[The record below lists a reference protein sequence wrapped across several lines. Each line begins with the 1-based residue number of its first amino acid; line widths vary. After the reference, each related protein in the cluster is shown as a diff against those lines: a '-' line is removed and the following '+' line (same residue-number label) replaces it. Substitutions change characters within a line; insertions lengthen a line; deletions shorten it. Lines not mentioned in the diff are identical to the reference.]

1 MSFQRRFLVFT
12 ACCLLPAVCCG
23 KAAAQSPRDKVSF
36 ADVRFGFTPGP
47 HAGNPEENTA
57 SFRQLLYKP
66 GAWVP
71 VYVHVLNNGKYDERT
86 DGPAEVVV
94 ETLDSDDAANSYRV
108 ALPSMPPQD
117 PSARVIA
124 YTRPG
129 TRYTDVTVRIVRKKD
144 GRDLCAA
151 DKSSHPGLDPQQVF
165 YLALGS
171 KLPNIR
177 LPGATANINT
187 MQAGACEIGN
197 ISRVE
202 DMPTLWFG
210 YSAADLVILSTSDR
224 SFITGLLNDNAGRKA
239 ALAEWVRRGGKL
251 LVLAGRNHDVLNG
264 QGGEELNAVLPV
276 DMTGASLKAA
286 ELRPSFREF
295 ITETFDPLEGPIDV
309 TRLSPR
315 ENRSAR
321 VLASGPPEGGTAP
334 LIVQGPYGLGR
345 VTVVACDID
354 QPPFTTKWKG
364 QTNSRDQLPRF
375 WEQLLRQAGPRV
387 PSTIQ
392 NQFGGRFVPRGIAS
406 TGDEGDDTLR
416 GVVQTL
422 ENFEGVPV
430 ISFGWV
436 ALFILIYI
444 LVVGPIDYL
453 FLKKVVKRLEL
464 TWITFPTVVVAVSA
478 AAYFTAYALKGNDL
492 RINKVDLVDIDLQ
505 TKQSYGR
512 TCFSVFSPR
521 IQNYTIGIEPAE
533 GWVGPA
539 NTGGPDTLV
548 TWFGAPKIGQRA
560 LFRRSYEYEDRATA
574 LRGVPIQVWST
585 KNFQGLWQAGFDKNK
600 PPFTADLKHPPG
612 KPDELIGTITSQ
624 LPVELSDAVLIYKGE
639 VAQLGPLAP
648 DAPRSI
654 SSQSRMK
661 FSSWRANIMDGA
673 NVAAAGGAP
682 TAHPNALKVD
692 LLFHEESIGSAD
704 PKNGSMREVDQSWRV
719 SPENR
724 DEAILVA
731 RVPAATGMTEELTQG
746 PMTSCRLWLG
756 ELPTAGRPRPTI
768 PGTMRQETYVRVYVP
783 VAAK

>member
-1 MSFQRRFLVFT
+1 MTRILSIL
-12 ACCLLPAVCCG
+12 ALCALAVPLS
-23 KAAAQSPRDKVSF
+23 AQSPRDKVTF

-47 HAGNPEENTA
+47 HAGNPEENAA

-71 VYVHVLNNGKYDERT
+71 VYVHVLNNGKYDERLSG

-108 ALPSMPPQD
+108 ALPSMPPEN
-117 PSARVIA
+117 PSAKIIA

-129 TRYTDVTVRIVRKKD
+129 TRYTDVTVRVVRKKD
-144 GRDLCAA
+144 GRDLCQP
-151 DKSSHPGLDPQQVF
+151 DRSSHPGVDPQQVF
-165 YLALGS
+165 YLAIGS
-171 KLPNIR
+171 KLPGIR
-177 LPGATANINT
+177 LPGPNANVNT
-187 MQAGACEIGN
+187 MQSGACEIGN
-197 ISRVE
+197 ISRIE

-210 YSAADLVILSTSDR
+210 YSAADLVILATSDR
-224 SFITGLLNDNAGRKA
+224 TFVTGLLNDTAGRKA

-251 LVLAGRNHDVLNG
+251 LVLAGKNHDILNG
-264 QGGEELNAVLPV
+264 TGGEELNAVLPV
-276 DMTGASLKAA
+276 SMTAGTSQVA

-295 ITETFDPLEGPIDV
+295 ITETFDPLEGPISV
-309 TRLSPR
+309 TRLSPK

-321 VLASGPPEGGTAP
+321 VLAAGPEGGASP

-354 QPPFTTKWKG
+354 QPPFPKWKG
-364 QTNSRDQLPRF
+364 LTNNRDQLPRF

-387 PSTIQ
+387 PNSIQ
-392 NQFGGRFVPRGIAS
+392 NQFGGRFVPRGIPGQS
-406 TGDEGDDTLR
+406 DEGDATLR

-436 ALFILIYI
+436 ALFILLYI

-478 AAYFTAYALKGNDL
+478 AAYFTAYAIKGNDL

-512 TCFSVFSPR
+512 TWFSVFSPR
-521 IQNYTIGIEPAE
+521 IQNYTIGVEPAE
-533 GWVGPA
+533 GWAGPPSSV
-539 NTGGPDTLV
+539 GPDTLV
-548 TWFGAPKIGQRA
+548 SWFGAPKIGQRS

-585 KNFQGLWQAGFDKNK
+585 KNFEALWQAGFDKNK
-600 PPFTADLKHPPG
+600 PPFVADLKHPPG
-612 KPDELIGTITSQ
+612 KADELIGTITSQ
-624 LPVELSDAVLIYKGE
+624 LPVELMDAVLIYKGE
-639 VAQLGPLAP
+639 VAQLGRLSP

-654 SSQSRMK
+654 SSQNRVK
-661 FSSWRANIMDGA
+661 FSSWRVGDGA
-673 NVAAAGGAP
+673 NVQAPGEGRAASAS
-682 TAHPNALKVD
+682 NLKID
-692 LLFHEESIGSAD
+692 LLFHEETIGSGD
-704 PKNGSMREVDQSWRV
+704 PHNGSMRDVDQSWRV
-719 SPENR
+719 SPENK

-731 RVPAATGMTEELTQG
+731 RVVQATGLTEELTQN
-746 PMTSCRLWLG
+746 PVTSCRLWLG
-756 ELPTAGRPRPTI
+756 ELPTSGRPRPNI
-768 PGTMRQETYVRVYVP
+768 PGTMRQDTYVRVYVP

>member
-1 MSFQRRFLVFT
+1 MSANRLVLLT
-12 ACCLLPAVCCG
+12 ACCLLPAACCG
-23 KAAAQSPRDKVSF
+23 EAAAQSPRDKVSF

-47 HAGNPEENTA
+47 HAGNPEEAGA
-57 SFRQLLYKP
+57 SFKQPLYKP

-71 VYVHVLNNGKYDERT
+71 VYVHVVNNGKYDERAE
-86 DGPAEVVV
+86 GSAEVVV

-108 ALPSMPPQD
+108 ALPSMPQEN
-117 PSARVIA
+117 PSAKVIA

-129 TRYTDVTVRIVRKKD
+129 TRYTDVTVRVVRKRD
-144 GRDLCAA
+144 GRDLCQP

-165 YLALGS
+165 YLAIGS
-171 KLPNIR
+171 KLPGIR
-177 LPGATANINT
+177 LPGATANVNT
-187 MQAGACEIGN
+187 MQSGSCEIGN

-210 YSAADLVILSTSDR
+210 YSAADLVILATSDR
-224 SFITGLLNDNAGRKA
+224 SFITGLLNDTAGRKA

-251 LVLAGRNHDVLNG
+251 LVLAGAHRDVLNG
-264 QGGEELNAVLPV
+264 QGFEELNAVLPV
-276 DMTGASLKAA
+276 DLTGAPFKAA

-309 TRLSPR
+309 TRLTPR

-321 VLASGPPEGGTAP
+321 VIAAGPPEAGTAP

-354 QPPFTTKWKG
+354 QPPFPKWKG
-364 QTNSRDQLPRF
+364 LTNSRDQLPRF

-387 PSTIQ
+387 PANIQ
-392 NQFGGRFVPRGIAS
+392 NQFGGRFVPRGIPGQS
-406 TGDEGDDTLR
+406 DEGDATLR
-416 GVVQTL
+416 NVVQSL

-436 ALFILIYI
+436 ALFILLYI

-492 RINKVDLVDIDLQ
+492 RINKIDLVDIDLQ

-521 IQNYTIGIEPAE
+521 IQNYTIGVEPAE
-533 GWVGPA
+533 SWAGPPA
-539 NTGGPDTLV
+539 AGGPDTLV
-548 TWFGAPKIGQRA
+548 TWFGAPKVGQRS

-574 LRGVPIQVWST
+574 LHGVPIQVWST
-585 KNFQGLWQAGFDKNK
+585 KNFQALWQAPFDKTK
-600 PPFTADLKHPPG
+600 PPFTADLKHPQG
-612 KPDELIGTITSQ
+612 KPDELIGTVTSQ
-624 LPVELSDAVLIYKGE
+624 LPVELVDAILIYKGE
-639 VAQLGPLAP
+639 VAQLGRLAP
-648 DAPRSI
+648 DAQRSI
-654 SSQSRMK
+654 SSQSRVK
-661 FSSWRANIMDGA
+661 FSSWRANVMEGA
-673 NVAAAGGAP
+673 NVPAASGVPVASPG
-682 TAHPNALKVD
+682 NLKVD
-692 LLFHEESIGSAD
+692 LLFHEESIGSND
-704 PKNGSMREVDQSWRV
+704 PHNGSMREVDESWRV

-731 RVPAATGMTEELTQG
+731 RVAPINGLTEELTQS
-746 PMTSCRLWLG
+746 PVTSCRLWLG
-756 ELPTAGRPRPTI
+756 ELPTSGRPRPAI